1 MLDRIEFLLS
11 EAFVALRRNGRMT
24 FAAMSTCAVALFM
37 IGGLGYTYMKI
48 SEFAE
53 SLGNRFEMRVFLKDG
68 TTDDQIKAAARDMR
82 AIPNVKTVHWIPR
95 DKAWARMSEQMPDY
109 TEGLENP
116 LPDAFKVTV
125 IDLNEGPHVADA
137 LRHLDVVRNEKNGVV
152 YLDDEQRMVGQFLQ
166 IVRWTGIG
174 LGGLLFLTAGVLIFN
189 TIRLTIVS
197 RSLEIRIMRLVGA
210 THATIQ
216 IPLIIE
222 GAFQGLVGGA
232 VAAYM
237 LLGCHAMLKAS
248 LTTLT
253 ALGELPPFPLFTA
266 VVVLSIVG
274 ALYGLLCS
282 TLALRE
288 PFKIK

>member
-24 FAAMSTCAVALFM
+24 FAAISTCAVALFM
-37 IGGLGYTYMKI
+37 IGGLGYTYLKI
-48 SEFAE
+48 NEFAQ

-68 TTDDQIKAAARDMR
+68 TTDDQIKASAKEMR

-95 DKAWARMSEQMPDY
+95 DKAWARMGEQMPEY
-109 TEGLENP
+109 TQGLDNP

-125 IDLNEGPHVADA
+125 DDLNRGTDVAIAIRAMDA
-137 LRHLDVVRNEKNGVV
+137 VQTENGVV

-166 IVRWTGIG
+166 IVQWTGLG
-174 LGGLLFLTAGVLIFN
+174 LGGLLFITAGVLIYN

-210 THATIQ
+210 TRGTIQ
-216 IPLIIE
+216 IPLVIE
-222 GAFQGLVGGA
+222 GAFQGLMGG
-232 VAAYM
+232 VLAAYM
-237 LLGCHAMLKAS
+237 LLGCHAMLKES

-253 ALGELPPFPLFTA
+253 ALGHLPPFPITLA
-266 VVVLSIVG
+266 VLALAIAG

-288 PFKIK
+288 PFKLK

>member
-24 FAAMSTCAVALFM
+24 FAAISTCAVALFM
-37 IGGLGYTYMKI
+37 IGGLGYTYLKVN
-48 SEFAE
+48 EFAQ

-68 TTDDQIKAAARDMR
+68 TSDDAIKAAAKEMR

-95 DKAWARMSEQMPDY
+95 DKAWARMGEQMPEY

-125 IDLNEGPHVADA
+125 DDLNKGSDVANA
-137 LRHLDVVRNEKNGVV
+137 IRAMDVVQTQNGVV

-166 IVRWTGIG
+166 IVQWTGIG
-174 LGGLLFLTAGVLIFN
+174 LGGLLFITAGVLIYN

-216 IPLIIE
+216 IPLVIE
-222 GAFQGLVGGA
+222 GAFQGLMGG
-232 VAAYM
+232 VLAAYM
-237 LLGCHAMLKAS
+237 LLGCHAMLTES

-253 ALGELPPFPLFTA
+253 ALGSLPTFPIALA
-266 VVVLSIVG
+266 VLVLAVVG

-288 PFKIK
+288 PFKLK